1 MPAKTG
7 APFKYFFQTGHK
19 ICYSTWLLEIFG
31 LARKFFQSWFFLC
44 VLFFYFQF
52 NLSGQSDYYPLNSGT
67 QFVYQVKATQKSSSS
82 LPQEQLLSAMIMH
95 LGPASVQGKTVI
107 PEGRYIDGKLAGVTF
122 VADDETGIYYFAN
135 QNSTQKKPVVM
146 NPIQYLIKYPVQ
158 TGARWKQQ
166 SSGFEMVNDR
176 KLPIMLNASIVS
188 DAEIVSVPAGVFA
201 KCLKVE
207 MTGKLPSMNG
217 GPEFRISNELWY
229 APGLGM
235 IKQVQTEERLL
246 SAPSSFTMVLNL
258 QKVVYGE

>member
-1 MPAKTG
+1 
-7 APFKYFFQTGHK
+7 
-19 ICYSTWLLEIFG
+19 
-31 LARKFFQSWFFLC
+31 LARKFYLTLFLLC
-44 VLFFYFQF
+44 LLVFYFEF

-67 QFVYQVKATQKSSSS
+67 QFVYEVKATQKSSSS
-82 LPQEQLLSAMIMH
+82 LPQEQILSAMILH
-95 LGPASVQGKTVI
+95 LGPASVQGKTVT

-122 VADDETGIYYFAN
+122 VADDETGIYYYAN
-135 QNSTQKKPVVM
+135 QNSNQKKPVVM

-158 TGARWKQQ
+158 TGSRWKQQ

-176 KLPIMLNASIVS
+176 KLPITLDASIVS
-188 DAEIVSVPAGVFA
+188 DNEIVSVPAGVYV

-207 MTGKLPSMNG
+207 MTGKLPSLNG
-217 GPEFRISNELWY
+217 GPEFRISNQLWY